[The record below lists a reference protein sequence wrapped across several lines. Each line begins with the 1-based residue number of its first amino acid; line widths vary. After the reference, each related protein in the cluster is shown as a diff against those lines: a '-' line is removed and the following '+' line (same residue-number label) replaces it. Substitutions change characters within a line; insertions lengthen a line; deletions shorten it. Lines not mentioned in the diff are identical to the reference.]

1 MRKEK
6 GEEGVGGW
14 GISPKRMDWGMH
26 KKSAA
31 GGCRRTDRK
40 RVKVGGKQRVK
51 GSQEPGKK
59 GQGQEEEGGKV
70 QAGWEVE
77 IMKEGGRRGVEETGK
92 GRKEVGKERTRY

>member
-1 MRKEK
+1 M
-6 GEEGVGGW
+6 
-14 GISPKRMDWGMH
+14 
-26 KKSAA
+26 
-31 GGCRRTDRK
+31 
-40 RVKVGGKQRVK
+40 K